1 MDSVQVNEWVTCQ
14 GSKLLTGVY
23 KSVNKL
29 DSSFDDT
36 QNTWGHVLEYLQARV
51 GGEVIETWFSPIVFE
66 GFDGDKAKLVVPN
79 KFFGEWLERNYL
91 DILGEAFQAA
101 GSLSG
106 PLEVEFIVRDSD
118 DPALPIQG
126 FSQPAIVPNLK
137 PSIIRNKKNPLPN
150 PKYTFDNF
158 VVGASNQFAHAA
170 SRAVAESP
178 ALAYNPLFIYGGVGL
193 GKTHL
198 LHSIGNYIARG
209 GELRIAYVTTEQFTN
224 EVINSIRYDKMIE
237 LRRRY
242 RNVDMLL
249 IDDIQFL
256 AGKERTQEEFF
267 HTFNSLYEARKQI
280 VLSSD
285 RFPKEM
291 PSMEERLRSRFEWGL
306 IADLQQP
313 DVETRIAILRKKSE
327 EEGVDISED
336 VIQLLS
342 VNLKSNI
349 RELEGALIRLGAYA
363 SLTGQAITVEMAKN
377 VLRDLFGGKRNVIT
391 SEDIQEVV
399 ASRFH
404 VKISDLKSKRRT
416 KTLVHPRQVA
426 MYLCRQM
433 TDASFPE
440 IGRDFGGKDH
450 TTIIHACKQIQK
462 LQEVDSVLRTTLASL
477 KEEIGKS

>member
-1 MDSVQVNEWVTCQ
+1 M
-14 GSKLLTGVY
+14 
-23 KSVNKL
+23 NKI
-29 DSSFDDT
+29 SSSLPDQ
-36 QNTWGHVLEYLQARV
+36 QNVWSHVLDFLQSRV
-51 GGEVIETWFSPIVFE
+51 GGEVIETWFHPLMFE
-66 GFDGDKAKLVVPN
+66 GLDGKKARVGVPN
-79 KFFGEWLERNYL
+79 KFFGEWLGRNYL
-91 DILGEAFQAA
+91 DLLAEAFQTV
-101 GSLSG
+101 GMVPG
-106 PLEVEFIVRDSD
+106 PVEVDFIVRDLD
-118 DPALPIQG
+118 DNVQPTQTFPVDHSFREQKLP
-126 FSQPAIVPNLK
+126 SA
-137 PSIIRNKKNPLPN
+137 RNKKTPLPN

-198 LHSIGNYIARG
+198 LHSIGNHVAKNSD
-209 GELRIAYVTTEQFTN
+209 LRIAYVTTEQFTN
-224 EVINSIRYDKMIE
+224 EVINSIRYDKMID

-327 EEGVDISED
+327 EEGVGISED
-336 VIQLLS
+336 VIQLLAA
-342 VNLKSNI
+342 NLKSNI
-349 RELEGALIRLGAYA
+349 REIEGALIRLGAYA
-363 SLTGQAITVEMAKN
+363 SLTGQVITVEMAKN
-377 VLRDLFGGKRNVIT
+377 VLRDLIAGKRNVIT
-391 SEDIQEVV
+391 VEDIQETV
-399 ASRFH
+399 ALRFH
-404 VKISDLKSKRRT
+404 VKVSDLKSKRRT

-426 MYLCRQM
+426 MYLCREL

-440 IGRDFGGKDH
+440 IGREFGGKDH

-462 LQEVDSVLRTTLASL
+462 SQESDSVLRNTLESL
-477 KEEIGKS
+477 KDEIGKG

>member
-1 MDSVQVNEWVTCQ
+1 MN
-14 GSKLLTGVY
+14 
-23 KSVNKL
+23 KSVNKFYF
-29 DSSFDDT
+29 SS
-36 QNTWGHVLEYLQARV
+36 NNNNEIWENVLGFL
-51 GGEVIETWFSPIVFE
+51 GPKLGEETKETWFRPL
-66 GFDGDKAKLVVPN
+66 KLEEVSHDQVQISVPN
-79 KFFGEWLERNYL
+79 KFFGEWLGRNYKEL
-91 DILGEAFQAA
+91 IIEAFQQVK
-101 GSLSG
+101 GIKLSD
-106 PLEVEFIVRDSD
+106 VEFILKEDGTENEQKKSILIEGTAPTPKLGL
-118 DPALPIQG
+118 PASKTKRQ
-126 FSQPAIVPNLK
+126 
-137 PSIIRNKKNPLPN
+137 PLPN
-150 PKYTFDNF
+150 PKYTFKNF

-170 SRAVAESP
+170 CLAVAESP
-178 ALAYNPLFIYGGVGL
+178 AKAYNPLFIYGGVGL

-198 LHSIGNYIARG
+198 LNSIGNHVADRSD
-209 GELRIAYVTTEQFTN
+209 LRIAYVTTEQFTN

-242 RNVDMLL
+242 RSVDMLL

-327 EEGVDISED
+327 EEGIAINDD
-336 VIQLLS
+336 VIQLLAT
-342 VNLKSNI
+342 NLKSNI
-349 RELEGALIRLGAYA
+349 REIEGALIRLGAYA
-363 SLTGQAITVEMAKN
+363 SLTGQKITVEMAKN
-377 VLRDLFGGKRNVIT
+377 TLRDLLGGKRKVIT
-391 SEDIQEVV
+391 VEDIQEIV

-416 KTLVHPRQVA
+416 KTLVYPRQIA
-426 MYLCRQM
+426 MFLCRDL
-433 TDASFPE
+433 TDSSFPE

-462 LQEVDSVLRTTLASL
+462 SQETDSALRATLQSL
-477 KEEIGKS
+477 KDEIGKS